1 MVIESKIHKAL
12 KINDL
17 SNSDAM
23 SVISADVPSLDPD
36 VLTWRASQAADD
48 LIREGE
54 SSNTLASYRAALRY
68 WAAWYQ
74 LRFGHPL
81 NLPLSTN
88 TVIQFV
94 VDHAARTTASGL
106 RNELPVE
113 IDMMLVEQ
121 KFKGRLGPMKL
132 TTLLHRV
139 AVLSKAHQL
148 HALDNPCQDGKV
160 KELIARTRR
169 AYSKRG
175 DLSDKK
181 DALTKTPLL
190 AILATCDDSLIGVRD
205 RALLLFAWSTGGRRR
220 SEIASA
226 SMKHLRR
233 VSGEGFVYT
242 LAHSKTNQSGTD
254 RPENRKPIQGA
265 ASLALQA
272 WLGKSGIRDGKIFR
286 RVLKNGRVGDS
297 LSTASVRNIV
307 RQRAQ
312 LAGLSENFSAH
323 SLRSGFVTEAA
334 NQDIPLPD
342 TMALT
347 GHRSV
352 TSVLGYFRATTNS
365 KAANL
370 ID

>member
-1 MVIESKIHKAL
+1 MG
-12 KINDL
+12 
-17 SNSDAM
+17 
-23 SVISADVPSLDPD
+23 SADVRPLDPGALSL
-36 VLTWRASQAADD
+36 VTLQAADD

-81 NLPLSTN
+81 SLPLPAS
-88 TVIQFV
+88 VVVQFV
-94 VDHAARTTASGL
+94 VDHAARTIAAGL
-106 RNELPVE
+106 RHELPAE
-113 IDMMLVEQ
+113 IDQLLVEQ
-121 KFKGRLGPMKL
+121 KFKGKLGPMKL

-139 AVLSKAHQL
+139 AVISKAHQL
-148 HALDNPCQDGKV
+148 RGLENPCQDGKV

-175 DLSDKK
+175 DLAEKK
-181 DALTKTPLL
+181 DALTKEPLL
-190 AILATCDDSLIGVRD
+190 AMLETCDDSLIGLRD

-220 SEIASA
+220 SEVASA
-226 SMKHLRR
+226 SMRHLRR
-233 VSGEGFVYT
+233 VSDDAFVYT

-254 RPENRKPIQGA
+254 RPENRKPIQGV
-265 ASLALQA
+265 ASQALQA
-272 WLGKSGIRDGKIFR
+272 WLEKSGIREGQIFR
-286 RVLKNGRVGDS
+286 RVLKSGRIGES
-297 LSTASVRNIV
+297 LSPTSVRNIV

-312 LAGLSENFSAH
+312 LAGLSDDFSAH

-334 NQDIPLPD
+334 NQNIPLPD

-352 TSVLGYFRATTNS
+352 SSVLGYFRATVNN

>member
-1 MVIESKIHKAL
+1 M
-12 KINDL
+12 KINHL
-17 SNSDAM
+17 SDSGAISVRSVDA
-23 SVISADVPSLDPD
+23 PSLDPD
-36 VLTWRASQAADD
+36 ALTWHASQAADD

-54 SSNTLASYRAALRY
+54 SANTLASYRAALRY

-74 LRFGHPL
+74 LRFGQPL
-81 NLPLSTN
+81 TLPLAIN

-94 VDHAARTTASGL
+94 VDHAERTTASGL
-106 RNELPVE
+106 RNELPAE
-113 IDMMLVEQ
+113 IDLMLVEQ
-121 KFKGRLGPMKL
+121 KFKGKLGPMKL
-132 TTLLHRV
+132 STLLHRV
-139 AVLSKAHQL
+139 AVVSKAHQL
-148 HALDNPCQDGKV
+148 HGLNNPCQDGKV

-169 AYSKRG
+169 AYGKRG
-175 DLSDKK
+175 DLPDKK

-190 AILATCDDSLIGVRD
+190 AILETCDDSLIGVRD

-220 SEIASA
+220 SEVVSA

-233 VSGEGFVYT
+233 ISEEGFVYT

-265 ASLALQA
+265 ASQALQA
-272 WLGKSGIRDGKIFR
+272 WLQKSGIHEGKIFR
-286 RVLKNGRVGDS
+286 RVLKNGRLGDS
-297 LSTASVRNIV
+297 LSPASVRNIV
-307 RQRAQ
+307 RYRAQ

-334 NQDIPLPD
+334 NQGVPLPD

-352 TSVLGYFRATTNS
+352 TSVLGYFRATANS